1 MHAMQSEQYSFGQ
14 MLRDWRLRRR
24 YSQLALAL
32 EAEISQRHLS
42 FLESGRSNPSRDMIL
57 RLAEFLQMPLRD
69 RNALLTAAGY
79 APAYHS
85 RGFMSPDMDQAR
97 AAIER
102 ILTGHEPHPAL
113 AVDRGW
119 TLCSANRAVAVL
131 TEGAAPTLLTGDVNV
146 LRLSLHP
153 EGLAPRIINFREW
166 RGHILARLTHDID
179 LTADRQLIDLRE
191 ELRAYPVPP
200 GAASMRKPSPTTPEI
215 AVPLIIRSR
224 EGPLAFLSTTTL
236 FGTAVDI
243 TLAEIVIE
251 SFFPADPQ
259 TAAAMVRLMTG
270 L

>member
-1 MHAMQSEQYSFGQ
+1 MQDEQHSFGQ

-69 RNALLTAAGY
+69 RNALLAAAGY
-79 APAYHS
+79 VPAYRA
-85 RGFMSPDMDQAR
+85 RGLTSPDMEQAR
-97 AAIER
+97 TAIEG

-113 AVDRGW
+113 AVDRCW
-119 TLCSANRAVAVL
+119 TLCLANRAVAVL
-131 TEGAAPTLLTGDVNV
+131 TEGAAPSLLAGEVNV

-153 EGLAPRIINFREW
+153 EGLARRIVNFREW
-166 RGHILARLTHDID
+166 RDHILARLAHDID
-179 LTADRQLIDLRE
+179 LTADPQLIDLHK
-191 ELRAYPVPP
+191 ELRAYPAPP
-200 GAASMRKPSPTTPEI
+200 GAAPRRKPVVATSEI
-215 AVPLIIRSR
+215 AVPLVIRSR

-243 TLAEIVIE
+243 TLADIVIE

-259 TAAAMVRLMTG
+259 TAAAMVRLMAG
-270 L
+270 P

>member
-1 MHAMQSEQYSFGQ
+1 MQDQQHSFGQ

-69 RNALLTAAGY
+69 RNALLATAGY
-79 APAYHS
+79 APAYHA
-85 RGFMSPDMDQAR
+85 RGLASPDMEQAR
-97 AAIER
+97 IAIER

-113 AVDRGW
+113 AVDRCW
-119 TLCSANRAVAVL
+119 MLRSANRAVAVL
-131 TEGAAPTLLTGDVNV
+131 TEGAAPSLLAGEVNV

-153 EGLAPRIINFREW
+153 EGLAPRIVNFREW
-166 RGHILARLTHDID
+166 RDHILARLTHDIE
-179 LTADRQLIDLRE
+179 LTADRQLIDLRK

-200 GAASMRKPSPTTPEI
+200 GAAPMRKPVAATSEI
-215 AVPLIIRSR
+215 AVPLVIRSR
-224 EGPLAFLSTTTL
+224 EGPLGFLSTTTL

-243 TLAEIVIE
+243 TLADIVIE

-259 TAAAMVRLMTG
+259 TAAAMVRLMAG
-270 L
+270 P